1 MDEVQPRAKDVVTVK
16 AWAMVGTPTRLVPSA
31 RTLDYL
37 IISIF
42 DFFQLYPQY
51 VKMPTHALMLP

>member
-1 MDEVQPRAKDVVTVK
+1 MA
-16 AWAMVGTPTRLVPSA
+16 GTPTRLVPSA